1 MKMIKGKILS
11 ICFVLAWVSLTAQYR
26 NQSILKLEDIMQG
39 EKFTGF
45 SPENIQWSA
54 DSKNV
59 YFSWNPDA
67 KDTLRNTFRT
77 MVSDPTPVKLD
88 DGDFNPIPA
97 SGQWNKDF
105 TQMVFSRE
113 GDLFLYKYDT
123 DTLIQLTSTLASE
136 SNPNFSTDGTKMYYR
151 QDNNLFSW
159 DLQAGVILQLTDFR
173 SGREKQETKPSEA
186 EKWLKEDQLSLFDV
200 LQYRERVGELQKER
214 RENQRQKR
222 PKTIYLGDEQLT
234 DLRISPDEQFIFYRT
249 TRIQR
254 GPNTGVPDYVT
265 TSGYTTELRSR
276 EKVGSGSVQHQMHI
290 LHMGKDSIYQVATKE
305 LTGIKDKPEFLQLY
319 HKDTSEYKNQYD
331 KERPTIIHGPFFSDA
346 GKAMVEIKSL
356 DNKDRWLAILDPF
369 TGKLMEIDRQ
379 RDEAWIGGP
388 GIYSWNAA
396 PGSSGWFPDQD
407 IFWFQSEKSGFS
419 HIYISDP
426 EKKEVKALTS
436 GNFEILSAALSR
448 DGKTFFVT
456 ANREGPH
463 EQHFYHVSA
472 ETGEWKKITSL
483 KGGHQ
488 VSLSPDESYLA
499 IRYSYSNIPWELYL
513 MPNEAGASMTKI
525 TDSTLPAFKK
535 YKWREPELVW
545 FTASDGVQVPARLYK
560 PAKPARNGPAVIFV
574 HGAGY
579 LQNVHQWWS
588 SYYREYMFHNFLAD
602 NGYTVLDID
611 FRASSGYGRDWRT
624 AIYRHMGGKDLSDQ
638 VDGARWLVENHR
650 VGKNKIGIYGGSYGG
665 FITLMAL
672 FKNPETFASGAA
684 LRSVADWAHY
694 NHGYTANILNTPV
707 EDPEAYYQSSP
718 IYFADGLKGKL
729 LMLHGMI
736 DVNVHF
742 QDVVRLSQKLIELGK
757 DQWEMAI
764 FPLEDHGFVEPSS
777 WLDEYKRIYRLFEE
791 TLR

>member
-1 MKMIKGKILS
+1 MN
-11 ICFVLAWVSLTAQYR
+11 AQYR

-39 EKFTGF
+39 ERFTGF

-59 YFSWNPDA
+59 FFSWNPSA
-67 KDTLRNTFRT
+67 TDTLRSTYRT
-77 MVSDPTPVKLD
+77 MVTDPKPVKLD
-88 DGDFNPIPA
+88 DGDFNSIPA

-113 GDLFLYKYDT
+113 GDLFLYHHDN
-123 DTLIQLTSTLASE
+123 DSLIQLTNTLASE
-136 SNPNFSTDGTKMYYR
+136 SNPYFSKDGTKIYYR

-159 DLQAGVILQLTDFR
+159 EIRAGVIQQLTDFR
-173 SGREKQETKPSEA
+173 SGREKHEANPSEA
-186 EKWLKEDQLSLFDV
+186 EKWLKEDQFSLFDV

-214 RENQRQKR
+214 RESQRQKR

-234 DLRISPDEQFIFYRT
+234 DLRISPDEQYIFYRT

-254 GPNTGVPDYVT
+254 GANTVVPDYVT
-265 TSGYTTELRSR
+265 TSGYTTELRTR

-290 LHMGKDSIYQVATKE
+290 HHLEKDSIYQVSLKE
-305 LTGIKDKPEFLQLY
+305 LTGIKDKPEFLHLY
-319 HKDTSEYKNQYD
+319 HNDTSEYKNQYD
-331 KERPTIIHGPFFSDA
+331 KARPAIIHGPFFSDS

-356 DNKDRWLAILDPF
+356 DNKDRWLAILDPS

-388 GIYSWNAA
+388 GIFSWNAA
-396 PGSSGWFPDQD
+396 PGSSGWIPGQEL
-407 IFWFQSEKSGFS
+407 FWFQSEKTGYS

-426 EKKEVKALTS
+426 ENKKVKALTS
-436 GNFEILSAALSR
+436 GNFEILSATLSR
-448 DGKTFFVT
+448 DGKTFFIT
-456 ANREGPH
+456 ANKEGPH

-488 VSLSPDESYLA
+488 VSLSPDEKYLA
-499 IRYSYSNIPWELYL
+499 LRYSVSNIPWELFL

-545 FTASDGVQVPARLYK
+545 FAASDGVQVPARLYK
-560 PAKPARNGPAVIFV
+560 PVKPVRNGPAVIFV

-588 SYYREYMFHNFLAD
+588 SYFREYMFHNFLAD

-650 VGKNKIGIYGGSYGG
+650 IGRNKIGIYGGSYGG
-665 FITLMAL
+665 FITLMAM
-672 FKNPETFASGAA
+672 FKNPETFVSGAA

-757 DQWEMAI
+757 DRWEMAI
-764 FPLEDHGFVEPSS
+764 FPLEDHGFAEPSS